1 MLNLRLLTVRTRGG
15 RDRGNWGSK
24 RGSGRKE
31 GTEETGEGRGAAA
44 GELAPG
50 RPASR
55 GTAPTR
61 GTSGTEAEVERGPLI
76 FECFSE
82 NKI

>member
-24 RGSGRKE
+24 RGSGRKEGVE

-61 GTSGTEAEVERGPLI
+61 GTEAEVERGPLI